1 MIFTPFS
8 NNRFPTHEVRVGN
21 ITIGGDSDIVIQTMC
36 NTPTGEVEAG
46 YKQSKEVISAGTQM
60 VRFAVRNRAD
70 AESIGKIKELLLKDN
85 INTPLVADVHFSSQA
100 AFVAAK
106 LVDKVRI
113 NPGNFIDKR
122 ATFDTKSYTE
132 LEWKEELNKIELTLN
147 ELIDIC
153 VAHDTALRIGVNHGS
168 LSDRIMSKYGN
179 TTEGMVESAM
189 EFLRICKKRGFQNVI
204 ISLKSSNIRIMNS
217 AYFMLAKQMQTED
230 MHYPLHLGVTEAGN
244 DLSGRVRSAVGIG
257 RLLGHGIGDTIRI
270 SLTENP
276 VKEIPA
282 AQKLAKHFK
291 HRKPLTDTNNNWEEY
306 NPLDFSF
313 YKSHE
318 VGNIGGEKPAI
329 AVCDIRNYRVLDNV
343 MLEKLGYMFNG
354 KKWIATSQ
362 AADAVYVKDIEIIT
376 ELPENLS
383 IIYEAGTTKMP
394 CENATP
400 LFNNLEFIYIADKS
414 KELTKWVSLT
424 SSDLSKPAII
434 EQLRNSPKTVI
445 VLETVSQNGYADQM
459 SAFLKLKSA
468 QITNP
473 VIVKRNYVSDDWE
486 TFVIESSA
494 DSGSLLV
501 GGMGNGVW
509 LTNPFLTDMEDNRRL
524 TFEILQAS
532 RVRISQTEYIACP
545 SCGRTQFDIESVLA
559 EVRSKTN
566 HLTHLKIAVMGC
578 IVNGPGEMADADYG
592 YVGAAPN
599 RVALYKGKVAVKKN
613 ISADIAVE
621 QLIELIKENNDWV
634 EP

>member
-1 MIFTPFS
+1 M
-8 NNRFPTHEVRVGN
+8 
-21 ITIGGDSDIVIQTMC
+21 
-36 NTPTGEVEAG
+36 
-46 YKQSKEVISAGTQM
+46 
-60 VRFAVRNRAD
+60 
-70 AESIGKIKELLLKDN
+70 
-85 INTPLVADVHFSSQA
+85 
-100 AFVAAK
+100 
-106 LVDKVRI
+106 
-113 NPGNFIDKR
+113 
-122 ATFDTKSYTE
+122 
-132 LEWKEELNKIELTLN
+132 
-147 ELIDIC
+147 
-153 VAHDTALRIGVNHGS
+153 
-168 LSDRIMSKYGN
+168 
-179 TTEGMVESAM
+179 
-189 EFLRICKKRGFQNVI
+189 
-204 ISLKSSNIRIMNS
+204 
-217 AYFMLAKQMQTED
+217 
-230 MHYPLHLGVTEAGN
+230 
-244 DLSGRVRSAVGIG
+244 
-257 RLLGHGIGDTIRI
+257 
-270 SLTENP
+270 
-276 VKEIPA
+276 
-282 AQKLAKHFK
+282 
-291 HRKPLTDTNNNWEEY
+291 
-306 NPLDFSF
+306 
-313 YKSHE
+313 
-318 VGNIGGEKPAI
+318 
-329 AVCDIRNYRVLDNV
+329 CDIRNYRVLDNI
-343 MLEKLGYMFNG
+343 MLEKLGYKFNG

-414 KELTKWVSLT
+414 KEFTKWVSLT
-424 SSDLSKPAII
+424 NSDLSKPAII

-445 VLETVSQNGYADQM
+445 VLETMSQNGYADQM

-468 QITNP
+468 QINNP

-494 DSGSLLV
+494 DTGSLLV
-501 GGMGNGVW
+501 SGMGNGVY
-509 LTNPFLTDMEDNRRL
+509 TNPFLTDVEDNRRL